1 MHLEWVHAHVY
12 MYMHM
17 EARDGHKKS
26 SSVISCL
33 SIEAGSLSKP
43 RVCSMDPVSTFQVPG
58 LQVGHSI
65 VGKDLQ
71 QHPELLLLISLSFGA
86 RGSTF
91 HIHLADVDFKFGLQ
105 VSQLS

>member
-1 MHLEWVHAHVY
+1 
-12 MYMHM
+12 MHM
-17 EARDGHKKS
+17 EARDGHKKFS
-26 SSVISCL
+26 SAIFCL

-43 RVCSMDPVSTFQVPG
+43 RVYSRDPVSTFQVPG

-71 QHPELLLLISLSFGA
+71 QHPELLLVSLSFGV

-91 HIHLADVDFKFGLQ
+91 PIHLADVDFKFGLQ
-105 VSQLS
+105 VSQIS